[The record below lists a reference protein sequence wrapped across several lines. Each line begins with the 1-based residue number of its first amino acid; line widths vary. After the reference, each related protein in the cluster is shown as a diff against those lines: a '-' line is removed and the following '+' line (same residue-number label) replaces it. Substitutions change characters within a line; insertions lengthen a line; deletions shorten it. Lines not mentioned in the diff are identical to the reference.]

1 MRLQQSFFW
10 WIASIAVLPLTLLM
24 LGLTIY
30 GEQIYRD
37 QIGREIHSSLGNISV
52 DIERSLAYERSIML
66 QVAESAAMKRYLPV
80 LDAVNRREL
89 TTDFNSRNRQLSRF
103 LLSFSNIMQSQG
115 VMRILDLRGNTLMKV
130 GLRQYIPPSFDGFED
145 IPYAE
150 LERGYDAGSFAAR
163 LGDLKSGEVNFH
175 NLLHTQESHSVLD
188 GVVPLNF
195 EGRRVGYLVTSLR
208 GEQLDYLLQ
217 LAPRLYNGKLS
228 LIEINPDNAA
238 RHGRVLYDDDAS
250 LLFAEPGVGQQ
261 YANSSLVAA
270 VQDSPGGEAIHRHHV
285 NYYAEIFPYP
295 DRLLSW
301 VIMIR
306 VENNEINA
314 PFKQIRYVTLV
325 VALAILL
332 LSLLVAHI
340 GARKIAEP
348 VSQLIAN
355 FRAMTRG
362 EKAPALMA
370 QDTKE
375 LAELADAF
383 NEMQSNLLQAEDER
397 DRARKMAIQNAKLA
411 SIGQLAAGVGHE
423 LNNPLNNILSYA
435 RLLEKD
441 LAAGREANIEDA
453 RAIRDEGKRASV
465 IIQGILNF
473 SRQVPANFAEFNA
486 GEWLLQTVALVKAAA
501 QKKGVVLNLEIPPD
515 KVICGDRGQLQQA
528 LINLL
533 MNAIQAAPNNSE
545 IEIEFETRAETYT
558 ISVFNPGEAI
568 EEEVMDRL
576 FEPFYTTKDVGEGS
590 GLGLSIT
597 LGIIEQHNGALQ
609 INNVADEND
618 NILGVVAVMA
628 LPINPTAAQVES
640 S

>member
-24 LGLTIY
+24 LGLTVY
-30 GEQIYRD
+30 GEQLYRD
-37 QIGREIHSSLGNISV
+37 QIGREIHASLGNIGV

-66 QVAESAAMKRYLPV
+66 QVADSSAMRRYLPV

-89 TTDFNSRNRQLSRF
+89 TNDFDSRNHQLSRF
-103 LLSFSNIMQSQG
+103 LLSFTNILQGQG

-130 GLRQYIPPSFDGFED
+130 GLRQYTPPSFDGFED
-145 IPYAE
+145 VPYAE
-150 LERGYDAGSFAAR
+150 LERGYDANSFAAR
-163 LGDLKSGEVNFH
+163 LGDLKPDEVNFR
-175 NLLHTQESHSVLD
+175 NLINTGQSQSVLD
-188 GVVPLNF
+188 GVVPLNYN
-195 EGRRVGYLVTSLR
+195 GRRVGYLVTSLE

-217 LAPRLYNGKLS
+217 LAPRLYDGKLS
-228 LIEINPDNAA
+228 LIEINPDNTP
-238 RHGRVLYDDDAS
+238 RHGQILYDDDAS
-250 LLFAEPGVGQQ
+250 LLFAEPGKGQQ
-261 YANSSLVAA
+261 YANTNLLLA
-270 VQDSPGGEAIHRHHV
+270 VQDNPGGEVLSQHHV
-285 NYYAEIFPYP
+285 NYYSEIFPYP

-301 VIMIR
+301 VILIR

-314 PFKQIRYVTLV
+314 PFQQIRYVTLI
-325 VALAILL
+325 VALVILL
-332 LSLLVAHI
+332 LSLLVAHV

-355 FRAMTRG
+355 FRAMARG
-362 EKAPALMA
+362 EKASALMA
-370 QDTKE
+370 HDTQE
-375 LAELADAF
+375 FAELADAF
-383 NEMQSNLLQAEDER
+383 NEMQGNLLQAEDER

-441 LAAGREANIEDA
+441 LLAGREASIDDA
-453 RAIRDEGKRASV
+453 RAIREEGKRASV

-473 SRQVPANFAEFNA
+473 SRQVPAHFTEFNVV
-486 GEWLLQTVALVKAAA
+486 EWLQQTIALVKTSAR
-501 QKKGVVLNLEIPPD
+501 KKGVELKLEIPSE

-533 MNAIQAAPNNSE
+533 INAIQATPSGGTV
-545 IEIEFETRAETYT
+545 EIEFESIGENYT

-597 LGIIEQHNGALQ
+597 LGIIEQHSGALQ

-618 NILGVVAVMA
+618 NVLGVVARMA
-628 LPINPTAAQVES
+628 LPLNPSTAQVE
-640 S
+640 